1 MSLPKTSR
9 APTITME
16 PHRRHDA
23 ATDSCCCSGIHAGR
37 RLRASSGANSAQFGT
52 SPARTRFAMSIAF
65 GQCAHP
71 LRRQA
76 HCQGLAR
83 TRWTVRPQS
92 VPNRASGKNRDK
104 FPDLDILRLEHVAKV
119 HVSSSSVAGVCG
131 GDGAESAGLWGGPAR
146 PSVWTRIQTKNG

>member
-52 SPARTRFAMSIAF
+52 SPSSNAF
-65 GQCAHP
+65 RDEH
-71 LRRQA
+71 RV
-76 HCQGLAR
+76 
-83 TRWTVRPQS
+83 WTVRSPLAA
-92 VPNRASGKNRDK
+92 ASALPRFGTHQVD
-104 FPDLDILRLEHVAKV
+104 
-119 HVSSSSVAGVCG
+119 
-131 GDGAESAGLWGGPAR
+131 GPAAIGTEPR
-146 PSVWTRIQTKNG
+146 VWEESGQIPRFGHPTSGPRQDHSSLRDRETDRETARETHNVSRATLSPIADYAHACA